1 MLFRSR
7 AKGKDWKPEWTDD
20 QTARATAALQRK
32 GIASPTPQQID
43 ATLRAAYGLTQ

>member
-1 MLFRSR
+1 MAFEAR

-32 GIASPTPQQID
+32 GIASYAGD
-43 ATLRAAYGLTQ
+43 ADTKKLWLSVEWAF